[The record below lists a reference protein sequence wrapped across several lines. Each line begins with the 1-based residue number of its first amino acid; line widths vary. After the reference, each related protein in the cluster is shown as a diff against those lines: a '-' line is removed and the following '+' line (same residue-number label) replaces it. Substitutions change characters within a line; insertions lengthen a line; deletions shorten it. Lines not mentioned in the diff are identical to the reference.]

1 MNLSELNNLPWSVQ
15 QLSVIRAPLN
25 QKTVFRGPAG
35 TGKTTAGVARMVH
48 LLESGVAAEN
58 LLVVVPQRT
67 LADPFYRILRDPGLA
82 AGGVP
87 NIATVGGLAR
97 RMVDLFWP
105 LVAQEAGFADP
116 NQRPVFL
123 TLETAQYYMARI
135 VTPRIEASGYFE
147 SITIDRNRLY
157 SQIIDNLNKAA
168 VVGFPITEIAQR
180 LSGAWVGEQAHNR
193 VYEQAQECA
202 VAFRHYCLEHNL
214 LDFSLQTEVFFKHL
228 WTEPLCRNYIVGT
241 YHHLIYDNIEEDT
254 PVAHDMVIDMLKTLE
269 SMLLIYDED
278 AGYRQFLG
286 ADPQGA
292 LMLVELCD
300 VQISVRESFVISP
313 AMAGFGDAIA
323 QVLEQPRE
331 SNNSGPT
338 DFAAHT
344 NPANAVDFNLSD
356 ALKFE
361 YHRYHPQMLDW
372 VTEEIVKQV
381 HNRGV
386 KPGDIVII
394 APFLSDA
401 LRFSLAHRFAQVD
414 IPVQS
419 HRPSRA
425 LRDEPATQTMLTL
438 AALAHPHWGVIP
450 SRYDVTF
457 ALMHAIGS
465 LDLVRAQL
473 LTESLYRVHQ
483 DAAALLPF
491 DTLNPEMQQR
501 ITYVL
506 GDRYEHLRGWVI
518 SYQSQ
523 QSTALDYF
531 LSRLFGDVLS
541 VTEFGFH
548 DDAYS
553 GRIAA
558 LLIESVRKFRWIN
571 PDLPEDT
578 QLGGEYLRLV
588 RDGVIAAQY
597 LTAWQEPADVAIRL
611 APAYTFLLSNRP
623 VRMQFWLNVG
633 AQGWWER
640 LYQPL
645 THPTVLSRRWAAGKP
660 WTDVDEV
667 EARQASLYHLVLGLI
682 RRCRETIYLGLS
694 ELGEEGYEQE
704 GPLLKAIQRVLRRN
718 ESFFNQD
725 NH

>member
-1 MNLSELNNLPWSVQ
+1 MDLSELENLAWSPYQ
-15 QLSVIRAPLN
+15 QNIIQAPLHQN
-25 QKTVFRGPAG
+25 TLFRGPAG
-35 TGKTTAGVARMVH
+35 AGKTTAGVARLVH
-48 LLESGVAAEN
+48 LIESGVAAESI
-58 LLVVVPQRT
+58 LVLVPQRT
-67 LADPFYRILRDPGLA
+67 LADPFYRVLRDPGLA
-82 AGGVP
+82 FGGVP
-87 NIATVGGLAR
+87 NIATVGGLGR

-116 NQRPVFL
+116 GNRPVFL

-135 VTPRIEASGYFE
+135 VSPKIEASGFFE

-168 VVGFPITEIAQR
+168 VVGFPITEIAGR
-180 LSGAWVGEQAHNR
+180 LTGAWVGEQSHSR
-193 VYEQAQECA
+193 VYEHAQECG
-202 VAFRHYCLEHNL
+202 VAFRQYCLQHNL
-214 LDFSLQTEVFFKHL
+214 LDFSLQIEVFFKHL
-228 WTEPLCRNYIVGT
+228 WTEPLCRNYIQDT
-241 YHHLIYDNIEEDT
+241 YKHLIYENIEEDT
-254 PVAHDMVIDMLKTLE
+254 PVAHDMAIDMLGTLE
-269 SMLLIYDED
+269 SALLIYDDD

-286 ADPQGA
+286 ADPKGA
-292 LMLVELCD
+292 LMLADLCEMQ
-300 VQISVRESFVISP
+300 VNATESFVTSP
-313 AMAGFGDAIA
+313 AMARLGDDLA
-323 QVLEQPRE
+323 QVLKRHPLEETSIPEGLPLRRT
-331 SNNSGPT
+331 P
-338 DFAAHT
+338 DVD
-344 NPANAVDFNLSD
+344 AVSDLAD

-372 VTEEIVKQV
+372 VTDEIVSLV
-381 HNRGV
+381 NERGV
-386 KPGDIVII
+386 KPSDIVII

-401 LRFSLAHRFAQVD
+401 LRFSLAHRLTQVD

-438 AALAHPHWGVIP
+438 AALAHPGWNLTP
-450 SRYDVTF
+450 SKYDVTF
-457 ALMHAIGS
+457 TLMHAIKS

-473 LTESLYRVHQ
+473 LTDILYRVKQ
-483 DAAALLPF
+483 GTAVLLPF
-491 DTLNPEMQQR
+491 DDINPEMQQR
-501 ITYVL
+501 ITFVL
-506 GDRYEHLRGWVI
+506 GDRYERLRRWVLD
-518 SYQSQ
+518 YQSQ
-523 QSTALDYF
+523 PPNALDHF
-531 LSRLFGDVLS
+531 LSRLFGEVLS

-548 DDAYS
+548 DDVYA

-558 LLIESVRKFRWIN
+558 LLIESVRKFRWID

-578 QLGGEYLRLV
+578 PLGGEYLRLV

-597 LTAWQEPADVAIRL
+597 LSSWQQPEDEAVRL

-623 VRMQFWLNVG
+623 VRIQFWLNVG
-633 AQGWWER
+633 AKGWWER

-645 THPTVLSRRWAAGKP
+645 THPTVLSRRWAVGKP

-667 EARQASLYHLVLGLI
+667 EARQESLYHLVLGLI

-718 ESFFNQD
+718 ERLFNQVQ
-725 NH
+725 